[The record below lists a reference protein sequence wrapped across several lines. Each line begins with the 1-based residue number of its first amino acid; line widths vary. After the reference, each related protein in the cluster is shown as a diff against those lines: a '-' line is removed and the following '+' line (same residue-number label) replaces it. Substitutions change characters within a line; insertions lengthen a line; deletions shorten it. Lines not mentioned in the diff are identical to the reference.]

1 MKNKVLV
8 ILLCVFVFSCS
19 TMNSKHAAKNKLPI
33 YILSGKVRIELICQH
48 SVYHHQNDSIIKIH
62 RQGVNNDS
70 LFEKRIMV
78 FKAGEMFDQSL
89 VFYDSIIAKVVAEE
103 QPAEIMCSGK
113 YYKITPDK
121 KSGIIFSFYKN

>member
-70 LFEKRIMV
+70 LFEKRIMF

-103 QPAEIMCSGK
+103 QSAEIMCSGK
-113 YYKITPDK
+113 YYKITPDN

>member
-62 RQGVNNDS
+62 RQGVNSDS
-70 LFEKRIMV
+70 LFEKRIMF

-89 VFYDSIIAKVVAEE
+89 VFYDSIVAKVVAEE

-113 YYKITPDK
+113 YYKITPDN

>member
-8 ILLCVFVFSCS
+8 ILLCVFIFSCS
-19 TMNSKHAAKNKLPI
+19 TMNSKNAAKNKLPI

-62 RQGVNNDS
+62 RQGVNSDS
-70 LFEKRIMV
+70 VFEKRIMF

-89 VFYDSIIAKVVAEE
+89 VFYDSIVAKVVAEE

>member
-1 MKNKVLV
+1 MKNKFL
-8 ILLCVFVFSCS
+8 IMLLCVFVFSCS

-62 RQGVNNDS
+62 RQGVNSDS
-70 LFEKRIMV
+70 VFEKRIMF

-89 VFYDSIIAKVVAEE
+89 VFYDSIVAKVVAEE

-113 YYKITPDK
+113 YYKITPDN

>member
-1 MKNKVLV
+1 MKNKFL
-8 ILLCVFVFSCS
+8 IMLLCVFVFSCS

-62 RQGVNNDS
+62 RQGVNND
-70 LFEKRIMV
+70 LV
-78 FKAGEMFDQSL
+78 FKKIMFFTAGEMFDQSL
-89 VFYDSIIAKVVAEE
+89 VFYDSIIAKVFAEE
-103 QPAEIMCSGK
+103 QPAEIMCSRK
-113 YYKITPDK
+113 YYKITPDN